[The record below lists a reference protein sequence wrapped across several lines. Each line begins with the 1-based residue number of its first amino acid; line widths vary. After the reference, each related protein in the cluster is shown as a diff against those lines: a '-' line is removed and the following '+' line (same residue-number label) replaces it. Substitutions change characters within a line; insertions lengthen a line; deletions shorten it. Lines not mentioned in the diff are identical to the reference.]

1 MVPNIAMGAI
11 QAMESCA
18 VLVNEL
24 STALKNSGSIKSS
37 DVLKAAL
44 SRYTEKRI
52 GRSTSFQKRAGVVC
66 RALMRHDCH
75 NKDAAAVLQ
84 NLPVLS
90 DFDWLFKEF
99 MGFSGSPAFADIP
112 QSARAAFFDQAL
124 TNFQQR
130 VTEREKGFL
139 NCTNSE
145 LFGSQEYSALQQS
158 QPSLATI
165 GL

>member
-1 MVPNIAMGAI
+1 MVPNLAMGAI

-24 STALKNSGSIKSS
+24 STALRGSSNMSS
-37 DVLKAAL
+37 TEVLKAAL
-44 SRYTEKRI
+44 SRYTEKRM
-52 GRSTSFQKRAGVVC
+52 GRSSSFQKRAGVVC

-75 NKDAAAVLQ
+75 NKDAAAVFQ

-112 QSARAAFFDQAL
+112 QSARGAFYDQAL

-130 VTEREKGFL
+130 VREREKGLL
-139 NCTNSE
+139 NCTNRE
-145 LFGSQEYSALQQS
+145 LFE
-158 QPSLATI
+158 PSNLFLSKVNLT
-165 GL
+165 